1 MSFQNNKEREPQLR
15 ISFSHVSPNTSNVLI
30 TSKSPRLWRERFAFT
45 LERFLLFGDFERK
58 QEYKLTLL
66 ILFWGSYMLHR
77 QIILVS
83 RYDGLY
89 SAKIHHQS

>member
-58 QEYKLTLL
+58 QEYQLNASYSL
-66 ILFWGSYMLHR
+66 WGFYLLHR
-77 QIILVS
+77 QMI
-83 RYDGLY
+83 
-89 SAKIHHQS
+89 